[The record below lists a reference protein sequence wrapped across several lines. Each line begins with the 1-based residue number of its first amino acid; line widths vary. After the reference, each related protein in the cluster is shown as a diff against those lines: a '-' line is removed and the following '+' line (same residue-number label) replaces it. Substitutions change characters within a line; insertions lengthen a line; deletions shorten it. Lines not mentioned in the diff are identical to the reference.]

1 MRLGE
6 SSWVWQRNRMKIAD
20 TPYADGV
27 TVHGQSSVSVDLNRG
42 CSSYD
47 ATVGVDDLT
56 TGLGGMRFSVY
67 ADGSPLWRSPLV
79 DGGDRAIPV
88 HVNLTG
94 HRTIRLVVE
103 PRTPFG
109 AASLGD
115 WAESKFL
122 CR

>member
-6 SSWVWQRNRMKIAD
+6 SSWVWRRDGMRIAD
-20 TPYADGV
+20 IRYAYGV
-27 TVHGQSSVSVDLNRG
+27 TVHGRSSVTIDLNRG
-42 CSSYD
+42 CSSFD
-47 ATVGVDDLT
+47 AMAGVDDLML
-56 TGLGGMRFSVY
+56 GLGEVRFSVY
-67 ADGSPLWRSPLV
+67 ADGSPVWRSPLIE
-79 DGGDRAIPV
+79 GGDRAVPV

-103 PRTPFG
+103 PHSPFDS
-109 AASLGD
+109 ASLGD